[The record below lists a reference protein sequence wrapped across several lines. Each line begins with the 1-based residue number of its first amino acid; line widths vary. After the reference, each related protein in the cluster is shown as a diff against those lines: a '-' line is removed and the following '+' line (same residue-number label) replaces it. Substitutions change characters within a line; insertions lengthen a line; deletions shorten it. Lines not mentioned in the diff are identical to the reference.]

1 MTLPAS
7 TRGLNSR
14 RPRPAQA
21 HWDPSHLC
29 RPRPAQAHWDPSHL
43 CRPRPAQAH
52 WDPSHLCRPRPAQAH
67 WDPSH
72 LCRPRPSHLCRLRLR
87 KPRLLPA
94 PLTPIKPGE
103 SAPGPLSSGD
113 AGRECCGSVC
123 RSAARRSGSGA
134 AAAWSP
140 RCSGGQSCSGTG
152 AGTEPGAAAPAPAGA
167 ELGSRRGSGPWGAG
181 AMTGAGPPEK
191 WRFAGAAPGSR
202 LETGRAGES
211 PCGSPGT
218 SRAPPLPQWRRP
230 PRGAALA
237 DTAPLLSPAGAPSPP
252 PSAPAAPRARR
263 LPLRR
268 GRGVRIPLLRV
279 RIPGGSPPSD
289 RGCSCWGRCSRC
301 SCAWR
306 RPEAPEGLPPPYV
319 LGICREELCL
329 QYAEHTSRH
338 GHRDSAGTDPATALP
353 VAPQPGAAL
362 NRPRRCFSP
371 DRHRRQPRRTPRSR
385 WHYLGWRH
393 RLFTEGLRQ
402 QFLFLTSQSS
412 HTAARYWIPSSMP
425 WKCLKI
431 RNFKQDDVWNCAGS
445 QLEVQK

>member
-140 RCSGGQSCSGTG
+140 RCS
-152 AGTEPGAAAPAPAGA
+152 A
-167 ELGSRRGSGPWGAG
+167 
-181 AMTGAGPPEK
+181 
-191 WRFAGAAPGSR
+191 
-202 LETGRAGES
+202 
-211 PCGSPGT
+211 
-218 SRAPPLPQWRRP
+218 
-230 PRGAALA
+230 
-237 DTAPLLSPAGAPSPP
+237 
-252 PSAPAAPRARR
+252 
-263 LPLRR
+263 
-268 GRGVRIPLLRV
+268 
-279 RIPGGSPPSD
+279 
-289 RGCSCWGRCSRC
+289 RGCSQQAAEMLQPGQTPPTAQKDPKEPLALPGMEAQAVYRGPQTAVPVSDLPELPH
-301 SCAWR
+301 SCQILD
-306 RPEAPEGLPPPYV
+306 PK
-319 LGICREELCL
+319 
-329 QYAEHTSRH
+329 QYALE
-338 GHRDSAGTDPATALP
+338 
-353 VAPQPGAAL
+353 
-362 NRPRRCFSP
+362 
-371 DRHRRQPRRTPRSR
+371 
-385 WHYLGWRH
+385 
-393 RLFTEGLRQ
+393 
-402 QFLFLTSQSS
+402 
-412 HTAARYWIPSSMP
+412 MP
-425 WKCLKI
+425 
-431 RNFKQDDVWNCAGS
+431 
-445 QLEVQK
+445 

>member
-202 LETGRAGES
+202 LETA
-211 PCGSPGT
+211 
-218 SRAPPLPQWRRP
+218 
-230 PRGAALA
+230 
-237 DTAPLLSPAGAPSPP
+237 
-252 PSAPAAPRARR
+252 
-263 LPLRR
+263 
-268 GRGVRIPLLRV
+268 
-279 RIPGGSPPSD
+279 
-289 RGCSCWGRCSRC
+289 RGCSQQAAEMLQPGQTPPTAQKDPKEPLALPGMEAQAVYRGPQTAVPVSDLPELPH
-301 SCAWR
+301 SCQILD
-306 RPEAPEGLPPPYV
+306 PK
-319 LGICREELCL
+319 
-329 QYAEHTSRH
+329 QYALE
-338 GHRDSAGTDPATALP
+338 
-353 VAPQPGAAL
+353 
-362 NRPRRCFSP
+362 
-371 DRHRRQPRRTPRSR
+371 
-385 WHYLGWRH
+385 
-393 RLFTEGLRQ
+393 
-402 QFLFLTSQSS
+402 
-412 HTAARYWIPSSMP
+412 MP
-425 WKCLKI
+425 
-431 RNFKQDDVWNCAGS
+431 
-445 QLEVQK
+445 